1 MLETSFRTLLG
12 FVVLL
17 ALTRILGKKQI
28 SQLSVFTFITG
39 IVLGE
44 IAGEMIINKD
54 TEILDCVL
62 ALILWCAL
70 VLAVE
75 FISLKSARA
84 RILMDGEPAIVIKKG
99 HIQEKELKKHRLNL
113 GDLSMRLR
121 MSQVFSIMDVEY
133 AILEPSGALTVM
145 KKQSKE
151 PVVKEDMHI
160 PPGTS
165 EMPSEIIVD
174 GNVVEK
180 NLLELRLTRQWLD
193 GELRKQGISNI
204 KTVFYAELQQDGSL
218 HVQKR
223 E

>member
-17 ALTRILGKKQI
+17 VLTRILGKKQI

-44 IAGEMIINKD
+44 MAGEMIINKD
-54 TEILDCVL
+54 TKILDCVL

-70 VLAVE
+70 VLTVE
-75 FISLKSARA
+75 FIILKSARA

-99 HIQEKELKKHRLNL
+99 YIQEKELKKHRLNL

-145 KKQSKE
+145 KKQCKE
-151 PVVKEDMHI
+151 PVVKED
-160 PPGTS
+160 
-165 EMPSEIIVD
+165 MPSEIIVD
-174 GNVVEK
+174 GNVVEQ

-193 GELRKQGISNI
+193 GELKKQGISNI
-204 KTVFYAELQQDGSL
+204 KTVFYAELQEDGSL